1 MEKQKSFE
9 KAIKYLNDE
18 IADYENQIK
27 YRQTKIDFE
36 QWFISS
42 YKNAIRDY
50 EKIRDELDINT
61 WDGYLGTYGWIR
73 INKRFS
79 DD

>member
-1 MEKQKSFE
+1 M
-9 KAIKYLNDE
+9 
-18 IADYENQIK
+18 
-27 YRQTKIDFE
+27 
-36 QWFISS
+36 
-42 YKNAIRDY
+42 RDY